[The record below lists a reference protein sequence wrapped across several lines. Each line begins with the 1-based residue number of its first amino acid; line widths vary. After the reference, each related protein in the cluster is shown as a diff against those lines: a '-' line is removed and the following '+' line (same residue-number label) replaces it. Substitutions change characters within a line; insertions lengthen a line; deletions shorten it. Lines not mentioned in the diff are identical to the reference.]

1 MKKSIFILF
10 GLLLT
15 TISVYS
21 QEKTKIKS
29 EDIFN
34 DSIVIDIK
42 ESNSIPIDSLSPEE
56 QNAFEIKYIKNKKD
70 YSINSNGTTYVIL
83 SSTKTTFRD
92 CYTCLDIP
100 NGCYAR
106 YEVQSRKY
114 TEWENGSIKRVWN
127 TTTRVF
133 MGCGRW

>member
-10 GLLLT
+10 GLSLMTLN
-15 TISVYS
+15 VFS
-21 QEKTKIKS
+21 QEKAKIKS
-29 EDIFN
+29 ENIFN
-34 DSIVIDIK
+34 DSSIIDIK
-42 ESNSIPIDSLSPEE
+42 ESNSIPIDSLSIEE
-56 QNAFEIKYIKNKKD
+56 QNAFEIKYIKNKTD
-70 YSINSNGTTYVIL
+70 YSINKNGITYVIL

-92 CYTCLDIP
+92 CYKCLDIP

-114 TEWENGSIKRVWN
+114 TEWENGAIKRVWN

-133 MGCGRW
+133 MGCGMW